1 MPKGIPVAAI
11 AIGNAENAG
20 LLAVRILASRD
31 PELYDE
37 YGSLLVLFFLHAE
50 FVVLNGASATV
61 CSRPLVALIGICI
74 ASLFWAGLALIN
86 SL

>member
-37 YGSLLVLFFLHAE
+37 YGSLLVLFCLHAE

-61 CSRPLVALIGICI
+61 CSRQTTSSLDWNLHREPVLGRTCI
-74 ASLFWAGLALIN
+74 D
-86 SL
+86 